1 MFYQE
6 KNVCSS
12 RSDNKTHEGSLEE
25 DARKTAI
32 EMKFSEIFKGKN
44 MKVRFI

>member
-1 MFYQE
+1 MKQ
-6 KNVCSS
+6 CQS
-12 RSDNKTHEGSLEE
+12 THEGSLEE
-25 DARKTAI
+25 DARKTVI